1 MHKNIV
7 VRFLFVGFLFLP
19 TLAQHAHIFAHHD
32 HPVCDES
39 NVHFHAIDTTC
50 ELSDY
55 VLELNSL
62 SLFDA
67 FDLGVFS
74 FSYEPYALTQTVL
87 KNKFS
92 CKLLRAHPM

>member
-7 VRFLFVGFLFLP
+7 VRFLLVGFLFLP

-62 SLFDA
+62 PFLMLLTLAPLPFRSSLTH
-67 FDLGVFS
+67 LHKS
-74 FSYEPYALTQTVL
+74 F
-87 KNKFS
+87 
-92 CKLLRAHPM
+92 

>member
-1 MHKNIV
+1 MHKNII
-7 VRFLFVGFLFLP
+7 VRFLLVGFLFLP

-62 SLFDA
+62 PFLMLLTLAPLLFRSSLTH
-67 FDLGVFS
+67 LQKS
-74 FSYEPYALTQTVL
+74 F
-87 KNKFS
+87 
-92 CKLLRAHPM
+92 